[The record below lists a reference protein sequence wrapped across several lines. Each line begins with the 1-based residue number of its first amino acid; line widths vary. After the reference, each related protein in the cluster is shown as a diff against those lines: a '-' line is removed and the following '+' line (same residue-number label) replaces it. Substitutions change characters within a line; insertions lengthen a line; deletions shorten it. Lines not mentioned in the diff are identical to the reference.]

1 MASLFPIPPA
11 TSHLTYQDGR
21 NHANRVVARESVI
34 ARSRQWEFTVEVSF
48 TVEVALDGT

>member
-1 MASLFPIPPA
+1 MAGKTL
-11 TSHLTYQDGR
+11 DWGCK
-21 NHANRVVARESVI
+21 RVVAHESVI